1 MENKTP
7 LVLLH
12 GFGGGVGLW
21 ALNLDSL
28 SQQRPVYA
36 FDLLG
41 FGQSSR
47 PHFNTEAREAE
58 LQFVESIEQWREKL
72 GLESMIMLGHNLGGY
87 LAASYAIAYP
97 TRFVIHLIN
106 LLKVSNVISND
117 ESLLHHFMHHNRKH
131 YNNGSGRALEH

>member
-1 MENKTP
+1 MFSGSVECKTP

-21 ALNLDSL
+21 AMNLDAL

-47 PHFNTEAREAE
+47 PHFSTDAQEAE
-58 LQFVESIEQWREKL
+58 TQFVESIEEWREKL
-72 GLESMIMLGHNLGGY
+72 GLESVILLGHNLGGY
-87 LAASYAIAYP
+87 LAAAYSLKYP
-97 TRFVIHLIN
+97 SRFTVKIHCMTLFYLLADNWSHLSVLSNTVKFSCN
-106 LLKVSNVISND
+106 LN
-117 ESLLHHFMHHNRKH
+117 
-131 YNNGSGRALEH
+131 